1 MGAWGVA
8 IFADDLASDVRGD
21 WREAVIDGADP
32 NDATNRLEAAY
43 AAAIADPD
51 DSIVFWLAL
60 AAAQMETGRLVDF
73 VRDRAVAII
82 VAGSDVARWGEED
95 ESLARQRAKVLARLR
110 AKLTGPQPPPKRIRH
125 SRILSVPFD
134 LGDVVLVR
142 NDDEGARALAAVV
155 DHQEGPTPGERHPV
169 VELLL
174 WDANEIPDADGLA
187 RLPWPAFPP

>member
-125 SRILSVPFD
+125 PRILS
-134 LGDVVLVR
+134 
-142 NDDEGARALAAVV
+142 
-155 DHQEGPTPGERHPV
+155 
-169 VELLL
+169 
-174 WDANEIPDADGLA
+174 
-187 RLPWPAFPP
+187 

>member
-73 VRDRAVAII
+73 VRDRA
-82 VAGSDVARWGEED
+82 
-95 ESLARQRAKVLARLR
+95 
-110 AKLTGPQPPPKRIRH
+110 
-125 SRILSVPFD
+125 
-134 LGDVVLVR
+134 
-142 NDDEGARALAAVV
+142 LAAVV